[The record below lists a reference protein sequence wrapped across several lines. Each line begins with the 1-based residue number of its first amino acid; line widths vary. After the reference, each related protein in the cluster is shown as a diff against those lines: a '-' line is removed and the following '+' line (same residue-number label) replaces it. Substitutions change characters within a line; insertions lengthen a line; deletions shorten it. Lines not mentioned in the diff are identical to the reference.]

1 MITKELLKEY
11 MVDWLQPYAI
21 YELESEDILGD
32 IVLPEQ
38 LAEHLADK
46 IWKMNDRIKINSV
59 NSVLSKEKQDLFDSV
74 YGGDG
79 FDHAP

>member
-11 MVDWLQPYAI
+11 MVDWIAVWV
-21 YELESEDILGD
+21 YESGSCDSTQELDILAN
-32 IVLPEQ
+32 L
-38 LAEHLADK
+38 LTDK